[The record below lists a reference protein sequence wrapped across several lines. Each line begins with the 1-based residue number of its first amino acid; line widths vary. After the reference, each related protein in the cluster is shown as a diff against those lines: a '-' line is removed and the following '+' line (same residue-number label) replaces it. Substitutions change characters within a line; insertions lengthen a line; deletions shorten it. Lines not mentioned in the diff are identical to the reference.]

1 MIKGLEHLSQKVR
14 LRQVGLLS
22 MEKRRLVDKCLMEEE
37 KKMEPDSF
45 QCCPVRA
52 QGAMSTNCN
61 TGNST

>member
-37 KKMEPDSF
+37 KKTEPDSF
-45 QCCPVRA
+45 
-52 QGAMSTNCN
+52 
-61 TGNST
+61 